1 MNPRLRNPGVG
12 LLALALL
19 WVALYWASG
28 PGALR
33 VPTDELDE
41 SGAVLVRQ
49 SEAGRSAETQ
59 AGGEPPEPRTDTRTE
74 THPEARR
81 DTEPRTGTREP
92 TPPPPVGGARPT
104 PRQAE
109 ADPPPAPPEPDYET
123 YTVRSGDSL
132 SLISQRLY
140 GSARHWRLLYEA
152 NRDRIPDP
160 DRLRLGTELRVP
172 PLPDGG

>member
-12 LLALALL
+12 LLALAVL

-28 PGALR
+28 PGASR
-33 VPTDELDE
+33 VPVDELDE

-49 SEAGRSAETQ
+49 SEPDARSDSRSGGAGPDPRNET
-59 AGGEPPEPRTDTRTE
+59 PPETRRG
-74 THPEARR
+74 PEPQ
-81 DTEPRTGTREP
+81 TVTREP
-92 TPPPPVGGARPT
+92 TPPPPVGGTRSPH
-104 PRQAE
+104 REAE
-109 ADPPPAPPEPDYET
+109 PDRAPAPPPEPEYET

-132 SLISQRLY
+132 SEISQRLY
-140 GSARHWRLLYEA
+140 GSARHWRFLYEA

-160 DRLRLGTELRVP
+160 DRLRVGTELRVP